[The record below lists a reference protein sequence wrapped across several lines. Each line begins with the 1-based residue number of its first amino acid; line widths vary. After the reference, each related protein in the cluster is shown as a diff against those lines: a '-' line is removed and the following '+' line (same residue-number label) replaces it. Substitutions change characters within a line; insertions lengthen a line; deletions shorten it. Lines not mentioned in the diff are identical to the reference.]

1 MASSFLALDWGTS
14 SFRAYRVG
22 ADGAVLETVSAPQG
36 ILAVENRGFDEA
48 LEKQVGQWDVALP
61 VFASGMITSRQ
72 GWIEVP
78 YVACP
83 ANLKSIA
90 AGLNVHT
97 SRRGRKIHFVPG
109 VSTRDESGVPD
120 VMRGEETQVMGA
132 TAGGTEYF
140 ITPGTHSKWITCEAG
155 EIKGFATYMTGEMF
169 AVLKNHSIL
178 GRLMTGDSYFE
189 AAFERGVRAGL
200 KDAGGFLHR
209 IFSARTLALFN
220 EMPTDQ
226 LSSYLSGQVIGTEI
240 AHATAGH
247 SPAAQ
252 YNILATP
259 ALAQHYVSAMK
270 YAGLKV
276 RFSDPDV
283 AVKGLRN
290 IAQAAGSIQ

>member
-1 MASSFLALDWGTS
+1 
-14 SFRAYRVG
+14 
-22 ADGAVLETVSAPQG
+22 
-36 ILAVENRGFDEA
+36 
-48 LEKQVGQWDVALP
+48 
-61 VFASGMITSRQ
+61 MITSRQ
-72 GWIEVP
+72 GWVEVP

-83 ANLKSIA
+83 ANLRSIA
-90 AGLNVHT
+90 AALHIHT

-109 VSTRDESGVPD
+109 VSARDALGVPD

-132 TAGGTEYF
+132 TAGGIEYF
-140 ITPGTHSKWITCEAG
+140 ITPGTHSKWINCHDG
-155 EIKGFATYMTGEMF
+155 EITNFATYMTGEMF

-240 AHATAGH
+240 AHAITDHA
-247 SPAAQ
+247 PAAQ
-252 YNILATP
+252 YNILASP

-276 RFSDPDV
+276 RFSEPDV
-283 AVKGLRN
+283 AVKGLRK
-290 IAQAAGSIQ
+290 IAQAAGIVQ

>member
-1 MASSFLALDWGTS
+1 MATSFIALDWGTS

-22 ADGAVLETVSAPQG
+22 VDGTVLETVSAPQG
-36 ILAVENRGFDEA
+36 ILTVENRAFDEA
-48 LEKQVGQWDVALP
+48 LEKQIGSWDVSTPIL
-61 VFASGMITSRQ
+61 ASGMITSRQ
-72 GWIEVP
+72 GWIELP

-90 AGLNVHT
+90 TGLLTHT

-109 VSTRDESGVPD
+109 VSARDSNGTPD

-132 TAGGTEYF
+132 SAGGTEYF
-140 ITPGTHSKWITCEAG
+140 ITPGTHCKWINVENS
-155 EIKGFATYMTGEMF
+155 EIKSFATYMTGEVF

-178 GRLMTGDSYFE
+178 GRLMTGESYYE

-209 IFSARTLALFN
+209 IFSTRTLALFN

-226 LSSYLSGQVIGTEI
+226 LGSYLSGQVIGTEI

-247 SPAAQ
+247 AGVAH
-252 YNILATP
+252 YNILASP

-270 YAGLKV
+270 YAGLKT

-283 AVKGLRN
+283 AVQGLRK
-290 IAQAAGSIQ
+290 IAQTAGIVP